1 MKEEQVFEDDLDA
14 LRATVQALGGNKTVG
29 ALLWPDKTPEGAGR
43 SMADCCNPSRSE
55 RLNPSQLLFL
65 MRLARERG
73 CHTLA
78 EHFML
83 EAGYAAPVPVN
94 PQDEA
99 DRVLNKMEAMLQSVG
114 VLADRLERLRKPPHV
129 RAVG

>member
-14 LRATVQALGGNKTVG
+14 LRATVQALGGNKIVG

-65 MRLARERG
+65 MRMARERG
-73 CHTLA
+73 WSVVRWITA
-78 EHFML
+78 DDNYR
-83 EAGYAAPVPVN
+83 GRGVY
-94 PQDEA
+94 
-99 DRVLNKMEAMLQSVG
+99 DRVAKRTMWITY
-114 VLADRLERLRKPPHV
+114 DRTP
-129 RAVG
+129 